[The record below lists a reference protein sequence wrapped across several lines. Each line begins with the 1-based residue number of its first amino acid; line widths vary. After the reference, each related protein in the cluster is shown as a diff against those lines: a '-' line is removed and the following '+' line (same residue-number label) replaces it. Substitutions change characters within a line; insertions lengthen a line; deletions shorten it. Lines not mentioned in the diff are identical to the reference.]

1 MANAR
6 LPHIGQTNNR
16 WATGYQI
23 PCTDEYDSA
32 TQNSALIDSSLQ
44 RYNFFCIFLY
54 ESQIFFSSLQHQTLK
69 TLKYM
74 KENRIIASA
83 LIAVGIVFL
92 GLFIKSGIDNFANKD
107 RKVTVKGLSERE
119 VPADKVTWSIGTKVT
134 GNDLPLLYENINT
147 QTDKIK
153 KFLQQNGLDEK
164 EITVNPPTISDL
176 EAREWGDNQK
186 NFRYIVN
193 TTITVATNK
202 VTEVNKAIFKQ
213 AELLKQ
219 GVAIDNS
226 NPLYEYASFQQ
237 MKPEMMAEAIKNAQK
252 TAEQFAEAS
261 KSELGQIQTAGQGQF
276 EIEDRDMNTPYI
288 KKLRVVTTITYSLK
302 D

>member
-1 MANAR
+1 MQR
-6 LPHIGQTNNR
+6 
-16 WATGYQI
+16 QI
-23 PCTDEYDSA
+23 IKMWL
-32 TQNSALIDSSLQ
+32 N
-44 RYNFFCIFLY
+44 
-54 ESQIFFSSLQHQTLK
+54 
-69 TLKYM
+69 M
-74 KENRIIASA
+74 KENRVIAAA
-83 LIAVGIVFL
+83 LIAVGVAL
-92 GLFIKSGIDNFANKD
+92 MGLFIKAGIDNFANKD
-107 RKVTVKGLSERE
+107 RKVTVKGLAERE

-134 GNDLPLLYENINT
+134 GNDLPLLYENINN

-153 KFLQQNGLDEK
+153 HFLRQNGLDEK

-202 VTEVNKAIFKQ
+202 VTEVNAAIFKQ

-219 GVAIDNS
+219 GVAIENS
-226 NPLYEYASFQQ
+226 SPDYEYASFQK

-261 KSELGQIQTAGQGQF
+261 NCDLGSIQTAGQGQF
-276 EIEDRDMNTPYI
+276 EIEDRDQNTPYI
-288 KKLRVVTTITYSLK
+288 KKLRVVTTITYSLNN
-302 D
+302 

>member
-1 MANAR
+1 
-6 LPHIGQTNNR
+6 
-16 WATGYQI
+16 
-23 PCTDEYDSA
+23 
-32 TQNSALIDSSLQ
+32 
-44 RYNFFCIFLY
+44 
-54 ESQIFFSSLQHQTLK
+54 
-69 TLKYM
+69 M
-74 KENRIIASA
+74 KDNRIICAVIIA
-83 LIAVGIVFL
+83 LGIACL
-92 GLFIKSGIDNFANKD
+92 GLFVKSGIDNFATKD
-107 RKVTVKGLSERE
+107 RKVTVKGLAERE

-134 GNDLPLLYENINT
+134 GNDLPLLYENINN

-153 KFLQQNGLDEK
+153 RFLRQNGLDEK

-202 VTEVNKAIFKQ
+202 VKEVNKAIFKQ

-219 GVAIDNS
+219 GVAIENS
-226 NPLYEYASFQQ
+226 NPQYEYASFQQ

-261 KSELGQIQTAGQGQF
+261 QSDLGSIQTADQGQF
-276 EIEDRDMNTPYI
+276 SIDNRDENTPYI

-302 D
+302 K

>member
-1 MANAR
+1 
-6 LPHIGQTNNR
+6 
-16 WATGYQI
+16 
-23 PCTDEYDSA
+23 
-32 TQNSALIDSSLQ
+32 
-44 RYNFFCIFLY
+44 
-54 ESQIFFSSLQHQTLK
+54 
-69 TLKYM
+69 M
-74 KENRIIASA
+74 KENRIIAAA
-83 LIAVGIVFL
+83 LIAMGIAVL
-92 GLFIKSGIDNFANKD
+92 GLFIKAGIDNFANKD
-107 RKVTVKGLSERE
+107 RKVTVKGLAERE

-134 GNDLPLLYENINT
+134 GNDLPLLYENINN

-153 KFLQQNGLDEK
+153 RFLQQNGLDEK
-164 EITVNPPTISDL
+164 EITVT
-176 EAREWGDNQK
+176 
-186 NFRYIVN
+186 

-219 GVAIDNS
+219 GVAIENS
-226 NPLYEYASFQQ
+226 NPQYEYASFQQ

-276 EIEDRDMNTPYI
+276 EIEDRDQNTPYI

-302 D
+302 E

>member
-1 MANAR
+1 
-6 LPHIGQTNNR
+6 
-16 WATGYQI
+16 
-23 PCTDEYDSA
+23 
-32 TQNSALIDSSLQ
+32 
-44 RYNFFCIFLY
+44 
-54 ESQIFFSSLQHQTLK
+54 
-69 TLKYM
+69 M

-83 LIAVGIVFL
+83 LIALGIL
-92 GLFIKSGIDNFANKD
+92 CMGWFIKAGIDNFANKD
-107 RKVTVKGLSERE
+107 RKVTVKGLAERE

-134 GNDLPLLYENINT
+134 GNDLPILYENINI

-153 KFLQQNGLDEK
+153 RFLQQNGLEEKEITVNPPTISDLEGQNGLEEK

-186 NFRYIVN
+186 NFRYIIT
-193 TTITVATNK
+193 TTITVATDK

-219 GVAIDNS
+219 GVAIENS
-226 NPLYEYASFQQ
+226 NPQYEYASFQQ

-261 KSELGQIQTAGQGQF
+261 KSDLGPIQTAGQGQF
-276 EIEDRDMNTPYI
+276 EIEDRDQNTPYI

>member
-1 MANAR
+1 MQTCNEVFCWIRAKMGETICRFRDFPYMR
-6 LPHIGQTNNR
+6 LKNNSHL
-16 WATGYQI
+16 
-23 PCTDEYDSA
+23 CTVKH
-32 TQNSALIDSSLQ
+32 
-44 RYNFFCIFLY
+44 F
-54 ESQIFFSSLQHQTLK
+54 K
-69 TLKYM
+69 TLKRM

-83 LIAVGIVFL
+83 LIALGIVML
-92 GLFIKSGIDNFANKD
+92 GLFIKGGIDNFANKD
-107 RKVTVKGLSERE
+107 RKVTVKGLAERE

-134 GNDLPLLYENINT
+134 GNDLPLLYENINN

-153 KFLQQNGLDEK
+153 KFLRQNGLEDK
-164 EITVNPPTISDL
+164 EITVNPPSISDL

-219 GVAIDNS
+219 GVAIENS
-226 NPLYEYASFQQ
+226 NPQYEYASFQQ

-276 EIEDRDMNTPYI
+276 EIEDRDQNTPYI